1 VQADREFESHPIRQP
16 GEYPSFRFGFVP
28 GCFWLFQPEISQQK
42 LGANA
47 VGLG

>member
-1 VQADREFESHPIRQP
+1 
-16 GEYPSFRFGFVP
+16 VP